1 MSTATP
7 PRSRTTAL
15 LAGAG
20 ALALAGFGLVAGAG
34 AAAAA
39 PVPPAPQNGPTG
51 ASVTV
56 VGPTGG
62 ASASPDGETT
72 VSLTGTGFQSI
83 DGGFGGIYVLF
94 GWVADGAWQPSAGGT
109 FGVGYAYQPDTQ
121 AAENSGY
128 QKFVTFPGSTTASEA
143 NGSELALDGSWT
155 TDLVIPGPVLS
166 VTDAAGANPR
176 DIDCRVETC
185 GVLTFGAHGVVNAN
199 NETFTP
205 ISFAPA
211 EAADAAVAPV
221 ETTEPE
227 SAPAETAAPSETAE
241 SAEPTAAEAS
251 TSDATE
257 ATGDS
262 SVASAEA
269 GGETEG
275 TGSSVAPWVVAGSA
289 AAAGIGAATAAIVAA
304 RRRRSTTPQTD
315 TTLENQERHP

>member
-143 NGSELALDGSWT
+143 NGSELALDGSWA

-211 EAADAAVAPV
+211 EAAAPV
-221 ETTEPE
+221 ETTAPE
-227 SAPAETAAPSETAE
+227 AAPAET
-241 SAEPTAAEAS
+241 AEPTAAEAS

-257 ATGDS
+257 ATGNS

-269 GGETEG
+269 NGETEG
-275 TGSSVAPWVVAGSA
+275 TGSSAAPWVVARSA

-315 TTLENQERHP
+315 TTLQNQERHP

>member
-143 NGSELALDGSWT
+143 NGSELALDGSWA

-211 EAADAAVAPV
+211 EAAAPV
-221 ETTEPE
+221 ETTAPE
-227 SAPAETAAPSETAE
+227 AAPAETAAPSETAE
-241 SAEPTAAEAS
+241 TAEPTAAEAS

-257 ATGDS
+257 ATGNS

-269 GGETEG
+269 NGETEG
-275 TGSSVAPWVVAGSA
+275 TGSSAAPWVVARSA

-315 TTLENQERHP
+315 TTLQNQERHP